1 MTKEK
6 KNEFTLRISQANKS
20 ELIIILYEM
29 TICYIE
35 DVVNLSHTSD
45 TGVANVSNNTEFQI
59 AVKRATGC
67 IEEMQANLHYE
78 YELAKNLK
86 QIYLYMKKQLRMAG
100 LTGDVSALDTVIR
113 ELTSLK
119 EAYESIKDCDTSAS
133 VMSHTQTVVTG
144 MTYDKNSILDSLTT
158 EYTGRGYRV

>member
-35 DVVNLSHTSD
+35 DVINLSHASD
-45 TGVANVSNNTEFQI
+45 TGVANVDNKTEFQI
-59 AVKRATGC
+59 AIKRATGC

-86 QIYLYMKKQLRMAG
+86 QIYLYMKKQLRMASV
-100 LTGDVSALDTVIR
+100 TGDVSTLGTVIK
-113 ELTSLK
+113 ELSSLRD
-119 EAYESIKDCDTSAS
+119 AYESIKAIDTSGAI
-133 VMSHTQTVVTG
+133 MSHTQTVVTG